1 MRGLVK
7 WLCRGSVHSEGSPR
21 PGIDM
26 LRRLG
31 NLGWIVAFV
40 ALCVFWLSEVVR
52 ATQQSELAKTT
63 GTNWVCPIAGEC
75 GPAGTPGLGR
85 W

>member
-1 MRGLVK
+1 MASFEALKAHVG
-7 WLCRGSVHSEGSPR
+7 
-21 PGIDM
+21 M

-31 NLGWIVAFV
+31 NLGWVLAFV
-40 ALCVFWLSEVVR
+40 ALCAFYISQVVR
-52 ATQQSELAKTT
+52 ATQRAELAKETVPT
-63 GTNWVCPIAGEC
+63 EGAPWICPIAGKC